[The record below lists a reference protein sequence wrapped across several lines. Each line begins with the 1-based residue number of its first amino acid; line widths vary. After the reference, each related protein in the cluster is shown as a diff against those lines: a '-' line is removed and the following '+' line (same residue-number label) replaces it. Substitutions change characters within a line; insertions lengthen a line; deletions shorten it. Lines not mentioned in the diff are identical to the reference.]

1 MIKHFVNEQVENIH
15 PDLLKTR
22 HNGFYPEISC
32 IKEIKQEHFNGE
44 IPNGEIPN
52 GEIPNDNFVDENI
65 SEQSN
70 MTNMIISFTINTFS
84 SAILEIGQNL
94 GIIRK
99 YEIFSDKSNKEK
111 P

>member
-22 HNGFYPEISC
+22 HNVFYPEISC
-32 IKEIKQEHFNGE
+32 IKEIKQEHF
-44 IPNGEIPN
+44 NGEIPN

>member
-1 MIKHFVNEQVENIH
+1 
-15 PDLLKTR
+15 
-22 HNGFYPEISC
+22 
-32 IKEIKQEHFNGE
+32 
-44 IPNGEIPN
+44 
-52 GEIPNDNFVDENI
+52 
-65 SEQSN
+65 

-94 GIIRK
+94 GIIGK

>member
-1 MIKHFVNEQVENIH
+1 MMIKHFVNEQVENIH

-32 IKEIKQEHFNGE
+32 
-44 IPNGEIPN
+44 
-52 GEIPNDNFVDENI
+52 
-65 SEQSN
+65 
-70 MTNMIISFTINTFS
+70 
-84 SAILEIGQNL
+84 
-94 GIIRK
+94 K